1 MNWRHNAGGDIT
13 AVPNV
18 GAPPPPPG
26 EPEPPASNSWRNLV
40 LGLILALIAVG
51 LAAVLIQRADTD
63 DGGAT
68 AVSPTALASPTS
80 IPPTT
85 SAQPPPLLNTGD
97 DPDWAAMVR
106 SMLAYDAWIRR
117 NPRPELLQQWML
129 PTSPLYAEGMQV
141 LQNLTSG
148 DWRYDPPCEPLTA
161 EIVNLTSRHG
171 TSALVFVRFSR
182 IPACRA
188 VDRGGRVVL
197 DQAAQPANSAIWS
210 LLQDRDG
217 RWRFEKAERL

>member
-51 LAAVLIQRADTD
+51 LASVLIQRASSD
-63 DGGAT
+63 DGGA
-68 AVSPTALASPTS
+68 PIASPTS
-80 IPPTT
+80 LAPPASTPPTT

-106 SMLAYDAWIRR
+106 SMLAYDGWLRR

-129 PTSPLYAEGMQV
+129 PTSPLYADARQTLEKLAAGE
-141 LQNLTSG
+141 
-148 DWRYDPPCEPLTA
+148 WRYDRPYEPLTA
-161 EIVNLTSRHG
+161 DIVNLTSRHG
-171 TSALVFVRFSR
+171 SSVIVFLRYAP
-182 IPACRA
+182 IPARRVLDRA
-188 VDRGGRVVL
+188 GNAVL
-197 DQAAQPANSAIWS
+197 DQPAQPPNSAVWT
-210 LLQDRDG
+210 LLRDSDG
-217 RWRFEKAERL
+217 RWRFDKAERL